1 MDDPLIV
8 EDVPLN
14 LDTSFFGSSEKY
26 LYLMYPRLPI
36 SHQFYVSMR
45 VMLVLESED
54 MLFILRADF
63 AKIRCS
69 TGQLAVQLPYAL
81 TDGTA
86 RGVS

>member
-14 LDTSFFGSSEKY
+14 LNTSFFSSSEKY

-45 VMLVLESED
+45 VMLVLEGKD
-54 MLFILRADF
+54 MLFIPWADF
-63 AKIRCS
+63 AKIRCPAD
-69 TGQLAVQLPYAL
+69 QLVEKLP
-81 TDGTA
+81 DEFDD
-86 RGVS
+86 